1 LYSTVLSG
9 NEKSKQNRMKTI
21 FKVIFSTV
29 FCLNVI
35 LLQAQKPLV
44 LTLDSAISYAIDHNK
59 TLINSK
65 YEVDKSTQKIRE
77 TIALGLP
84 QINASLDYNNYLGA
98 EASLQISP
106 SAPPVVIEFNPTSN
120 FKASVSQLIF
130 NGNYFVGIQLSKLAQ
145 AITEQSYQKDEL
157 NVKEQTIQ
165 AYCIVLASER
175 ISNIIKGNKTNAQL
189 IYEKT
194 KNLAN
199 AGVIEQTDAKKI
211 SIMVASVSN
220 ALKSSE
226 REVELGY
233 NLLRLQLGLESD
245 QAVKLS
251 STLEDIAKQYI
262 IYAPL
267 TDTFNIQNNIDY
279 KLVSMQGEIAKKN
292 INLKKT
298 NYLPSLIAF
307 YSRTEKLK
315 EPLFDI
321 SPKNVLGFTL
331 SVPIF
336 SGGQRFAQLNQA
348 KIDYSINKNTK
359 ALLTEQL
366 TLQERQ
372 IRYNY
377 NTLLE
382 QYVTQKENVEIAKE
396 VLDKMNLKYQQ
407 GIVSSLELTSANN
420 DYLTAET
427 TFTSIILQ
435 LLNAETTLRK
445 INSKL

>member
-1 LYSTVLSG
+1 
-9 NEKSKQNRMKTI
+9 MKTI

-35 LLQAQKPLV
+35 SLQAQKPLV

-59 TLINSK
+59 TLVNSK

-84 QINASLDYNNYLGA
+84 QINASLDYNNFLGA

-106 SAPPVVIEFNPTSN
+106 SAPPAVIEFNPTSN

-130 NGNYFVGIQLSKLAQ
+130 NGNYFVGIQLSKLAK

-175 ISNIIKGNKTNAQL
+175 ISNIIKANQANAQL

-194 KNLAN
+194 RNLAN
-199 AGVIEQTDAKKI
+199 AGIIEQTDAKKL
-211 SIMVASVSN
+211 SVMVASVGN

-226 REVELGY
+226 REVEMGY
-233 NLLRLQLGLESD
+233 NLLRLQLGLTSD

-298 NYLPSLIAF
+298 NYLPSLVAF
-307 YSRTEKLK
+307 YSRTEKLI

-407 GIVSSLELTSANN
+407 RIVSSLELTSANN